1 MVPWNLLETS
11 ISQAKRFGLKGCEAL
26 LPALWALTEKARHRE
41 SRAISSY
48 LIYEVYYTY
57 SYYIHIYYIHIY
69 IYISYILYTY
79 TIIQYIIYIHIQI
92 HWIFGAPLGL
102 PPVPGQWAWHGT
114 PSAGHGTPWPA
125 QRVGAVAGKS
135 TNLWSFEWENH
146 GKIHKQSRFFSH
158 FIAWEH
164 RLSNSSNGGF
174 ASHGADDTRGDAGC
188 FPWYFGGD
196 VSNSETYFWTTYWL
210 QTTKRNG

>member
-1 MVPWNLLETS
+1 
-11 ISQAKRFGLKGCEAL
+11 
-26 LPALWALTEKARHRE
+26 
-41 SRAISSY
+41 
-48 LIYEVYYTY
+48 
-57 SYYIHIYYIHIY
+57 
-69 IYISYILYTY
+69 
-79 TIIQYIIYIHIQI
+79 
-92 HWIFGAPLGL
+92 
-102 PPVPGQWAWHGT
+102 
-114 PSAGHGTPWPA
+114 
-125 QRVGAVAGKS
+125 VAGKS

-196 VSNSETYFWTTYWL
+196 VSNSETYF
-210 QTTKRNG
+210 